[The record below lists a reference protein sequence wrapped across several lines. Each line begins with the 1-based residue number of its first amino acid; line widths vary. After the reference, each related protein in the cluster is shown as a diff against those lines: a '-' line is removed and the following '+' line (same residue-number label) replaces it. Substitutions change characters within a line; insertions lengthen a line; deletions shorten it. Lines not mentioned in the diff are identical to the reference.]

1 MPALC
6 RDCLTDFEK
15 GTRCPACRSARVIS
29 HPELM
34 TLSIAHMDCDAF
46 YASVEKRDNPSL
58 ADKPVIIGGGRRGV
72 VSTAC
77 YVARIKGVRSAM
89 PMFQALKL
97 CPEAVVIKP
106 RMSAYV
112 EASKAIK
119 SMMMDLTPAIEPLSL
134 DEAFM
139 DLRGTERLHGAPP
152 AVMLA
157 RLIKRMRQEVGLTG
171 SVGLSHNK
179 FLAKVAS
186 DLDKPHGFSVIGE
199 EETADFLA
207 GKPVR
212 MIWGVGPAAQA
223 SLEKVGIRTFDDLL
237 RWDKSDLVARFG
249 GTGERLFHI
258 ARGEDFRRVSAHAPM
273 KSISKETTFNDDTSN
288 LDILDGHIWRL
299 SEQVADR
306 AKAKE
311 LAGRVV
317 TLKLKRA
324 NFTQITRRISLR
336 DPTQLTD
343 RVYRE
348 ARALFDSVSNQGPFR
363 LIGTGLSDLC
373 KADGADLSGDL
384 LDPDAVQRGKAERAT
399 DSIRARFGSDAI
411 VKGRSLR

>member
-6 RDCLTDFEK
+6 RDCLTDFES
-15 GTRCPACRSARVIS
+15 GTRCPSCRSARVIS

-46 YASVEKRDNPSL
+46 YASVEKRDDPTL

-97 CPEAVVIKP
+97 CPDAVVIKP

-119 SMMMDLTPAIEPLSL
+119 AMMLELTPAIEPLSL

-139 DLRGTERLHGAPP
+139 DLRGTQKLHGAPP

-157 RLIKRMRQEVGLTG
+157 RLIKKMRSEVGLTG
-171 SVGLSHNK
+171 SIGLSHNK

-186 DLDKPHGFSVIGE
+186 DLDKPFGYSVIGE
-199 EETADFLA
+199 AETGDFLA
-207 GKPVR
+207 GKSVR
-212 MIWGVGPAAQA
+212 MIWGVGPAAQT

-237 RWDKSDLVARFG
+237 RWEKTDLIARLG
-249 GTGERLFHI
+249 GTGERLYHI
-258 ARGEDFRRVSAHAPM
+258 ARGEDFRRVSAHAPV
-273 KSISKETTFNDDTSN
+273 KSISKETTFFEDTAD

-306 AKAKE
+306 AKAKD

-324 NFTQITRRISLR
+324 NFKQLSRRISLR
-336 DPTQLTD
+336 EPTQMTD

-348 ARALFDSVSNQGPFR
+348 ARALFDSVSDQGPFR
-363 LIGTGLSDLC
+363 LIGTGLSDLS
-373 KADGADLSGDL
+373 KADGADPSGDL
-384 LDPDAVQRGKAERAT
+384 LDPDAVKRGKAERAT
-399 DSIRARFGSDAI
+399 DAIRARFGSDAI
-411 VKGRSLR
+411 KKGRSLR